1 MKIYFIN
8 NHINTTKI
16 IPYLVNEKN
25 INYIYSEEGIYIY
38 DNFKLYDTIIND
50 TKSKYTFFK
59 NLQICINNS
68 EIIKGNEI
76 MQIPCN
82 NLEIKNNIKY
92 YKLRKNALVK
102 LVIEYDNNKLD
113 KWYFDIP
120 DIDNIMIQE
129 DINTFLSLIY

>member
-25 INYIYSEEGIYIY
+25 VNYIYSEEGIYIY

-50 TKSKYTFFK
+50 TKSKYAFFK